1 MIVKLQFSEMLRK
14 KHRGAII
21 MVARF
26 LRTARNAIPY
36 KKTVSF
42 QQVSNMLFVFETA
55 AARRGGSEEPRYQ
68 FPANIS
74 PN

>member
-1 MIVKLQFSEMLRK
+1 
-14 KHRGAII
+14 

-36 KKTVSF
+36 KKPF
-42 QQVSNMLFVFETA
+42 HSNRFPSMLFVFETA
-55 AARRGGSEEPRYQ
+55 ASRRGGSEEPRYQ